1 MWDDIYRYAQVILL
15 VIDCIYLWCPGW
27 KEDPNLPPGTGFVYK
42 LVVEESD
49 KEKFERRRSVETKVC
64 ILAKDTRPEAKRL
77 FEELPLPCNSVSG
90 VRQYALVS

>member
-1 MWDDIYRYAQVILL
+1 MEESAGMRRARAACLQELRM
-15 VIDCIYLWCPGW
+15 CS
-27 KEDPNLPPGTGFVYK
+27 GFVYK